1 MSETFR
7 ETGDRTMFR
16 KRHSLLAAAAL
27 AVALLPAGVSAQP
40 LTVAQ
45 ARASLIGRWAGE
57 LDADPGNPGSAS
69 MRWPM
74 ATEITDAGD
83 GATLIERQVIR
94 RVPGDG
100 GRLVT
105 IVSML
110 DRDGATEHRSQL
122 SMGTPPEHTTL
133 TLSLASARDAAHWT
147 LLGVEDYVHQGR
159 ALQSRTRTVRNGDTL
174 VIEFEV
180 DPAGEEPAFGQTRWT
195 LRRAAQ

>member
-1 MSETFR
+1 
-7 ETGDRTMFR
+7 MFR

-27 AVALLPAGVSAQP
+27 AVALLSSGVSAQP

-45 ARASLIGRWAGE
+45 ARASLIGRWTGE
-57 LDADPGNPGSAS
+57 LDADPGSAL

-122 SMGTPPEHTTL
+122 TLGTPPEHSTL

-147 LLGVEDYVHQGR
+147 LLGVEDYVHEGR
-159 ALQSRTRTVRNGDTL
+159 ALQSRTRTVRDGDTL

-180 DPAGEEPAFGQTRWT
+180 DPAGEEPAFGRVRWT